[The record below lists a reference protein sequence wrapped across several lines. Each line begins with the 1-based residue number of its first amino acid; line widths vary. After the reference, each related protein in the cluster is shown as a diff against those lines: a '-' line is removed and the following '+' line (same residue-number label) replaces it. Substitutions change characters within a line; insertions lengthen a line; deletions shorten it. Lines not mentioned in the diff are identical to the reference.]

1 MNWYYIRF
9 QGRRCFLTGLFQNV
23 LWKIHVEGNS
33 KHSKTNSPSSNYQLF
48 ASWELLKGGVLYHHE
63 RLALRTRF
71 FFNLLYF
78 VCIMYFASK
87 MLFSMSPSCTRMHT
101 HTYIHTYTPYI
112 LYGLNIHMCTI
123 WYRLY
128 TYTHEPGNI
137 LNIHKN
143 RNWLTNSQLEIWC

>member
-33 KHSKTNSPSSNYQLF
+33 KHSKMNSPSSNYQLF
-48 ASWELLKGGVLYHHE
+48 TSWELLKEGVLYHHE

-87 MLFSMSPSCTRMHT
+87 MFCFPCLPPAHACTH
-101 HTYIHTYTPYI
+101 IHTYTH
-112 LYGLNIHMCTI
+112 IHHIHYMV
-123 WYRLY
+123 Y
-128 TYTHEPGNI
+128 TYICVLCGIDYTHIRTNPGI
-137 LNIHKN
+137 Y
-143 RNWLTNSQLEIWC
+143 